1 MTEKMY
7 LVSPNAQKELV
18 DKHCFGDCGKIRC
31 AGIILY
37 DADFSPCLEEV
48 CPYMEK
54 EISLG
59 DCKEIA
65 GEEYDVYVRKLKG

>member
-1 MTEKMY
+1 MHKR
-7 LVSPNAQKELV
+7 NW
-18 DKHCFGDCGKIRC
+18 
-31 AGIILY
+31 Y